1 MAVNINIP
9 SQVKTYAN
17 LAAFPATG
25 AVKTIYI
32 AEDTNK
38 TYRWTGSVYVEISG
52 ADFSGYVPTA
62 RTLTINGTTQDLS
75 ANRTFTVPT
84 DLTVGTTPIAS
95 GTIGRVLF
103 QGTGNVLQQSS
114 SLFWDSTNNR
124 LGIGTSSPT
133 NILTLGA
140 AVAASLQSSAA
151 SIFTSNENASNV
163 FVQVAASNDPVQR
176 PVFAG
181 TKARGTLLSP
191 TAVQSGDAITTF
203 LSTAFDGTAGQASAG
218 LSFDAESNASSGN
231 APQLISFITGAS
243 GGTRTTKMQVR
254 SNGNVLIG
262 TNTDA
267 GFRLDVNGTARVQA
281 AGEVLRVQGTTAT
294 GNSYIQYRNSSGNL
308 GYIGWGS
315 SVTDHLNIYNEKNAD
330 AIFGTNN
337 IERLRILSGGNVGVG
352 TSTSSSGFSGNAR
365 VLSIVDNATSNVGS
379 FRAYGGGTTTSIE
392 LFGSAS
398 LVGLY
403 GHTNHPMTFWT
414 NTAERMRI
422 FAGGNIGINTTTD
435 AGFKLDVNGIGRFG
449 VGAASSSVTIG
460 QTAVNNGYIINA
472 TGYAAS
478 QYAYRFNNI
487 NGGVALFGGNNQTV
501 IHRLD
506 GGYQGSTT
514 LQINGSSTVSG
525 TAQLTSSILE
535 LNSTIQGFLPPRM
548 TTTQKN
554 AIATPAAGLQVF
566 DTTLNM
572 MSYYNGTIW
581 VSL

>member
-1 MAVNINIP
+1 MTP
-9 SQVKTYAN
+9 K
-17 LAAFPATG
+17 
-25 AVKTIYI
+25 
-32 AEDTNK
+32 
-38 TYRWTGSVYVEISG
+38 G
-52 ADFSGYVPTA
+52 ADLEATDLIEVSTIESGSYVTRSITGQELIDAIPLPPT
-62 RTLTINGTTQDLS
+62 G
-75 ANRTFTVPT
+75 
-84 DLTVGTTPIAS
+84 LTVGTTPIAS

-114 SLFWDSTNNR
+114 SLFWDGTNSR

-254 SNGNVLIG
+254 SNGNVLIN
-262 TNTDA
+262 TTTDA
-267 GFRLDVNGTARVQA
+267 GFRLDVNGTARLNNSVTAQTVS
-281 AGEVLRVQGTTAT
+281 GINVLDV
-294 GNSYIQYRNSSGNL
+294 GNVRIADDPNGRYIQAVNTLIIRSTNNASAL
-308 GYIGWGS
+308 LVS
-315 SVTDHLNIYNEKNAD
+315 SVTTNSWD
-330 AIFGTNN
+330 ASQLI
-337 IERLRILSGGNVGVG
+337 RIRPQSGNGGIQFST
-352 TSTSSSGFSGNAR
+352 TSTSSPSN
-365 VLSIVDNATSNVGS
+365 SI
-379 FRAYGGGTTTSIE
+379 
-392 LFGSAS
+392 
-398 LVGLY
+398 
-403 GHTNHPMTFWT
+403 MTFLRQR
-414 NTAERMRI
+414 NDGAKLAIINSED
-422 FAGGNIGINTTTD
+422 FAASGQLPVNLFIHAGRETVSNNQANLILCHDGTSSRGNLLINTTTD
-435 AGFKLDVNGIGRFG
+435 AGFRLDVNGIGRFG

-525 TAQLTSSILE
+525 TSQLTSSILE

-554 AIATPAAGLQVF
+554 AIASPAAGLMVY
-566 DTTLNM
+566 DTTLNVI
-572 MSYYNGTIW
+572 SYYNGTIW
-581 VSL
+581 I